1 MQIKSGGV
9 RIILF
14 LPFPNYTFCYWYTD
28 SAMSEGT
35 SEPIAKEKSSTETLL
50 VSETLTGSDL
60 ASKASSV
67 PESPIN
73 SIEVPGTSKVV
84 EDLG

>member
-1 MQIKSGGV
+1 MVGWESFCFY
-9 RIILF
+9 LF
-14 LPFPNYTFCYWYTD
+14 LITRFVTDTD
-28 SAMSEGT
+28 SAISEGT
-35 SEPIAKEKSSTETLL
+35 SEPISKEKSSSSTETL
-50 VSETLTGSDL
+50 SEKVTGSDL

>member
-1 MQIKSGGV
+1 MKIKSGGV
-9 RIILF
+9 RILLF

-28 SAMSEGT
+28 SPMSEGT
-35 SEPIAKEKSSTETLL
+35 SEPMSKEKISTETL
-50 VSETLTGSDL
+50 SETLTGSDL

-73 SIEVPGTSKVV
+73 PNEVPGTSKVL

>member
-1 MQIKSGGV
+1 M
-9 RIILF
+9 
-14 LPFPNYTFCYWYTD
+14 FCYWYTD

-35 SEPIAKEKSSTETLL
+35 SEPISKEKFSTETL
-50 VSETLTGSDL
+50 SETLTGSDL

-73 SIEVPGTSKVV
+73 PNEVPGTSKVL